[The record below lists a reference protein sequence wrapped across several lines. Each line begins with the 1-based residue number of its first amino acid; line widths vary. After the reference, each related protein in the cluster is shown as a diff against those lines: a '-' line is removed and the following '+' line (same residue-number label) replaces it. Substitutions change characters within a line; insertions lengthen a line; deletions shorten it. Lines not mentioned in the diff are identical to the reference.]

1 MNSVNQRLRDI
12 ADEIMEQEQVVEYSD
27 FIQSKL
33 QEFYEQE
40 LAAQSYDNDAE
51 FYGEVV

>member
-1 MNSVNQRLRDI
+1 MVTVNQKLRDI
-12 ADEIMEQEQVVEYSD
+12 ADEIIEQKHAEEYSD

-51 FYGEVV
+51 FYGEVM